1 MKPAGDRRRL
11 NRLLGYAAIALI
23 TIYVLYKGA
32 QRNGNGFYGSSAA
45 TRQVEK
51 DGNIYRELV
60 SSNNGALDRSGL
72 EKATFV
78 TLVRNSDLYGLIPS
92 IKSVEDRFNHKY
104 GYDWVF
110 LNDEPFTEEFINVTS
125 ALVTGETKYGLI
137 EKKDWD
143 FPPWIDQNRAAGTR
157 DRMGKEGIIYGNSI
171 SYRFMCRYESGLFYR
186 HPIFNDYEWYW
197 RVEPDVK
204 LHCDVNYDVFKFMRE
219 NNKKYGFTISIKEY
233 SATIETLW
241 DATLSFL
248 EKHPEHVN
256 KNCML
261 DFISDDGGSSY
272 NLCHFW
278 SNFEIASLDLWRSDA
293 YRDYFDF
300 LDQWGGFFYERWGDA
315 PVHSIAASL
324 FLDRDEIHHFGDFG
338 YFHVPFHQC
347 PVDDETRLSLKCD
360 CNPNEDFTW
369 HSYSCTTKYYTVN
382 QLRKPSN
389 WLDHATS

>member
-1 MKPAGDRRRL
+1 MKSVGDRGRF

-23 TIYVLYKGA
+23 TVYILFKGA
-32 QRNGNGFYGSSAA
+32 QHNGNELRG
-45 TRQVEK
+45 TRTIEK

-60 SSNNGALDRSGL
+60 PNSNGARSNL

-78 TLVRNSDLYGLIPS
+78 TLVRNSDLYELLPS

-110 LNDEPFTEEFINVTS
+110 LNDEPFTEEFINVTK
-125 ALVTGETKYGLI
+125 ALVSGETKYGLI
-137 EKKDWD
+137 DQKDWE
-143 FPPWIDQNRAAGTR
+143 FPPWIDQEKAAGTR
-157 DRMGKEGIIYGNSI
+157 DRMGKEGIIYGSST

-186 HPIFNDYEWYW
+186 HPLLDDYEWYW

-204 LHCDVNYDVFKFMRE
+204 LHCDINYDVFKFMRE

-233 SATIETLW
+233 PATIETLW
-241 DATLSFL
+241 EATLNFL

-261 DFISDDGGSSY
+261 DFISDDGGYSY

-278 SNFEIASLDLWRSDA
+278 SNFEIGSLDLWRSDA

-300 LDQWGGFFYERWGDA
+300 LDKWGGFFYERWGDA

-324 FLDRDEIHHFGDFG
+324 FLDRNEIHHFGDLG
-338 YFHVPFHQC
+338 YYHVPFSQC
-347 PVDDETRLSLKCD
+347 PIEDETRLSLKCD
-360 CNPNEDFTW
+360 CDPNSDFTW
-369 HSYSCTTKYYTVN
+369 HSYSCTTKYYMIN
-382 QLRKPSN
+382 QLRKPRN
-389 WLDHATS
+389 WLDHATA